1 MSDVSI
7 GAMSD
12 SWHPP
17 MTVQKPLSDNVSA
30 SMQEPDRKD
39 QNLNPIEGLGSHSY
53 VVLATLCTVSLI
65 VIAWSLVPISRQ
77 ATRWNGC
84 FQESFRW
91 DRRTFPT
98 DPQLVSKLWA
108 TRYCNGGSLSMPR
121 E

>member
-1 MSDVSI
+1 
-7 GAMSD
+7 MSD

-17 MTVQKPLSDNVSA
+17 MTVQKPLLDNVSA
-30 SMQEPDRKD
+30 SMQDPDRKE
-39 QNLNPIEGLGSHSY
+39 QNLNLIEGFGSHSY
-53 VVLATLCTVSLI
+53 VILATLCTVSLI

-77 ATRWNGC
+77 AARWNGC

-98 DPQLVSKLWA
+98 DPNLVSKLWA